1 MYFRIYNSID
11 KKVIGSASNQA
22 IHAKIEIHV
31 DHPNFFN
38 QHLWKK
44 VENPDLIVC
53 PKPILEKKAKLTDL
67 ISYPGLAGT
76 LLISNKLKTILSRSG
91 HPGVQYFPTSV
102 IANNS
107 EVSDYWVVN
116 PFEFDY
122 GCIDMI
128 NSTITRKDYET
139 NLSEHIVPDLI
150 ELITLCKTLIFPK
163 SISIDPL
170 FLNEDCNKD
179 FIIMQRVYGGIGFY
193 VSEKIKKEIEDT
205 GCTGIVFTKPEEKY
219 P

>member
-1 MYFRIYNSID
+1 MHFRIYNSID
-11 KKVIGSASNQA
+11 KKVIGTASDQA
-22 IHAKIEIHV
+22 IHAKIDIHV
-31 DHPNFFN
+31 DHPNFFK

-44 VENPDLIVC
+44 VENVDHIVC

-76 LLISNKLKTILSRSG
+76 LLISNKFKTILSKSNHTG
-91 HPGVQYFPTSV
+91 LQYLPTSV
-102 IANNS
+102 IANNC
-107 EVSDYWVVN
+107 EVSGYWIVN

-122 GCIDMI
+122 ACIDML
-128 NSTITRKDYET
+128 NSKITRKDYET
-139 NLSEHIVPDLI
+139 NLSEQIVPDRTELI
-150 ELITLCKTLIFPK
+150 ELCKTLIFPK

-170 FLNEDCNKD
+170 FLDEDCNKD
-179 FIIMQRVYGGIGFY
+179 FIIMQKVYGGIGFY
-193 VSEKIKKEIEDT
+193 VSEKIKKEIEDA